1 MVWIIQKSKEI
12 FFSPLGDPPPS
23 SFLQQ
28 IDYISLGVP
37 LELGK
42 GTPEKK
48 KKNFFA
54 LKHFLEP
61 IYKRK
66 KNMYSLILEGEG
78 GPTKDR
84 ENSLIFFFYWTLPL
98 EKAILHVT
106 SSFSIQGHGL
116 STLAIF

>member
-1 MVWIIQKSKEI
+1 MQRN

-61 IYKRK
+61 IYKREK
-66 KNMYSLILEGEG
+66 KYVFPNFG
-78 GPTKDR
+78 GGGGAYR
-84 ENSLIFFFYWTLPL
+84 R
-98 EKAILHVT
+98 
-106 SSFSIQGHGL
+106 
-116 STLAIF
+116 

>member
-1 MVWIIQKSKEI
+1 MQRN

-48 KKNFFA
+48 KKKFLRIKTLFRTHISNKKKYVFPNF
-54 LKHFLEP
+54 
-61 IYKRK
+61 
-66 KNMYSLILEGEG
+66 GEG
-78 GPTKDR
+78 GVPTEVR
-84 ENSLIFFFYWTLPL
+84 ENSLIFFLFFIEPFPNFDPFHS
-98 EKAILHVT
+98 LH
-106 SSFSIQGHGL
+106 IG
-116 STLAIF
+116 

>member
-1 MVWIIQKSKEI
+1 MQRN
-12 FFSPLGDPPPS
+12 FFPPLGDPPPS

-37 LELGK
+37 LELAK

-61 IYKRK
+61 IYQIK
-66 KNMYSLILEGEG
+66 KNMYSLILERG
-78 GPTKDR
+78 GVPTEVR
-84 ENSLIFFFYWTLPL
+84 ENSLIFFLFFNEPFPYWACADLDMWLLAVTVGGG
-98 EKAILHVT
+98 HVN
-106 SSFSIQGHGL
+106 
-116 STLAIF
+116 